1 MLKAVVWRLA
11 FMWFCAGLF
20 SKVNAAEPFVLVTLD
35 DQDKNHVRL
44 MKQVLVDAYAELGME
59 IDLRLL
65 PNKRSLEAVN
75 SGLADG
81 EGGRIAGMEKV
92 YPNLVMVSEPL
103 FSLKVL
109 AYTKKLDIKID
120 GWNSL
125 KPYRVGVLRG
135 AKYAEYGT
143 KGMGRVLLG
152 SLSTQL
158 FKALDADRV
167 DVVVIH
173 ESNNLALSGVKG
185 VKALQPPLQEIIIF
199 YYLNKKHKKLIPA
212 LNCAIKQ
219 VKHRINKEVVGK
231 LEKSC
236 QALMNRGFG

>member
-1 MLKAVVWRLA
+1 MFKMERWQIVFLCFFVILINEAL
-11 FMWFCAGLF
+11 
-20 SKVNAAEPFVLVTLD
+20 AAEPLVLVTLD

-44 MKQVLVDAYAELGME
+44 MKQVLVDAYAELDME

-92 YPNLVMVSEPL
+92 YPNLVMVPEPL

-109 AYTKKLDIKID
+109 VYTKMLEFKVK

-125 KPYRVGVLRG
+125 KPYRIGVLRG
-135 AKYAEYGT
+135 AKYAEHGT
-143 KGMGRVLLG
+143 EGMDRVLLG
-152 SLSTQL
+152 SYGTQL
-158 FKALDADRV
+158 FKALDAGRI
-167 DVVVIH
+167 DVVAMH

-185 VKALQPPLQEIIIF
+185 VKILQPPLQEIILF
-199 YYLNKKHKKLIPA
+199 HYLNKKHQKLIPA
-212 LNCAIKQ
+212 LACAIKK
-219 VKHRINKEVVGK
+219 VKKTINKKVEGN
-231 LEKSC
+231 LDENCQGMMGENEK
-236 QALMNRGFG
+236 